1 MVTFKSA
8 LLTLSV
14 VGSKLVSAIAI
25 PGNGTTP
32 HDQYSSSVGVL
43 GCKIDINRVAYW
55 PSSVDCDQICV
66 EVTANG
72 RSVTLLKIDQSGGA
86 YDISFDAWN
95 YLKTGYPAVKDHISP
110 GGGFAADYNFVP
122 AENCRHLIKTASGKL
137 PFTAANSMNF
147 ISSCTAGRNSWVGN
161 NHELWNVLDSVCNHG
176 FNELCTLA
184 PGANQATCEHP
195 LGSNDVLT
203 GQDVLNI
210 LYPSG
215 EVRDA

>member
-1 MVTFKSA
+1 MVSFKSVILA
-8 LLTLSV
+8 LATTGIELA
-14 VGSKLVSAIAI
+14 SAISI
-25 PGNGTTP
+25 TP

-95 YLKTGYPAVKDHISP
+95 YLKTGYPAVKGHIEP
-110 GGGFAADYNFVP
+110 GGGFSADYKFVS
-122 AENCRHLIKTASGKL
+122 ADNCRHLIKTSSGKL

-147 ISSCTAGRNSWVGN
+147 VSSCSAGRNTWVGN
-161 NHELWNVLDSVCNHG
+161 NYELWNILDPVCNHG

-184 PGANQATCEHP
+184 PGANQATCQHP
-195 LGSNDVLT
+195 LGSSDVLK

-215 EVRDA
+215 DVVDAP